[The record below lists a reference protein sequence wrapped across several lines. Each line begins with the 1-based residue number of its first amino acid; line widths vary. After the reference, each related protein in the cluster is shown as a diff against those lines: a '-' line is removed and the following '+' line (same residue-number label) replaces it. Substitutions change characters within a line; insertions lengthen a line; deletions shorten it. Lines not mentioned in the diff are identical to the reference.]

1 MLHANFTVLFH
12 FNQASVFHQLTCG
25 LSNLTS
31 ATQYHQNLLTEEGNQ
46 FTICFF
52 LLKSD
57 VNVLLSSS
65 LLLYLCVM
73 KTINP
78 RENIRLSRTKFHC
91 LKLSGNLYLS
101 GKLEILSLF

>member
-1 MLHANFTVLFH
+1 MWSFQFDICYSVSPEFT
-12 FNQASVFHQLTCG
+12 NRGGKSVH
-25 LSNLTS
+25 
-31 ATQYHQNLLTEEGNQ
+31 HM
-46 FTICFF
+46 FF

-73 KTINP
+73 KTINA